1 MVVLLAVLAR
11 AVTASRLQRFARE
24 LVALY
29 WDSGV
34 ANDIPALAWFL
45 LSSLVPLA
53 LGITALAA
61 VALGDYAKAQAL
73 SVRISNVL
81 PKDIHDQLV
90 TLILRTKE
98 QSPLLIAASIIGM
111 VWVSSGAVGVI
122 ERCLLRLLAR
132 PSEGVVRGKL
142 RNLGLAAVVTVVI
155 MLMVAVATAG
165 TDLVARLNVN
175 PTAIRLAVPLIS
187 LALTTLL
194 CGAVFRA
201 LAGESLRWRAAW
213 AGAAVSALI
222 LNITPT
228 AAGYYLRLVAGRT
241 PVELFLCSPVFCSPA
256 TSPHSGCCSAPV
268 SPRVCSY
275 ANSCTADSA
284 PVDRAQKGFAAPQA
298 IAETA
303 PAATSLPKETR
314 TSARGRRTIRS

>member
-1 MVVLLAVLAR
+1 VVVLFAVLAR
-11 AVTASRLQRFARE
+11 AVTASRVRRFARE
-24 LVALY
+24 LVGLY

-34 ANDIPALAWFL
+34 ANDVPALAWFL

-61 VALGDYAKAQAL
+61 VALGDYAQAQAL
-73 SVRISNVL
+73 SVRISKVL
-81 PKDIHDQLV
+81 PKDIHNQIV
-90 TLILRTKE
+90 ALILRTKE

-132 PSEGVVRGKL
+132 PSEGVVHGKL

-155 MLMVAVATAG
+155 MLMVSVATAG
-165 TDLVARLNVN
+165 TDLVGRLRIN

-201 LAGESLRWRAAW
+201 LAGEALRWRAAW
-213 AGAAVSALI
+213 AGAAVSAVI

-228 AAGYYLRLVAGRT
+228 AAGYYSASWPG
-241 PVELFLCSPVFCSPA
+241 ELPPSCFSCSPVFCSPA
-256 TSPHSGCCSAPV
+256 TSPHSGCCSAPA
-268 SPRVCSY
+268 SPRGCSE
-275 ANSCTADSA
+275 ASSCTADSA
-284 PVDRAQKGFAAPQA
+284 PADRAEKGSLLHGLPRKPRWPRLAA
-298 IAETA
+298 E
-303 PAATSLPKETR
+303 KD
-314 TSARGRRTIRS
+314 

>member
-1 MVVLLAVLAR
+1 VGVVVLLAVLAR
-11 AVTASRLQRFARE
+11 AVTASRLRRFSRE
-24 LVALY
+24 LVGLY

-34 ANDIPALAWFL
+34 ANDVPALAWFL
-45 LSSLVPLA
+45 VSSLVPLA

-73 SVRISNVL
+73 SVRISTVL
-81 PKDIHDQLV
+81 PKDIRDQIV

-122 ERCLLRLLAR
+122 ERCLLRLLTR

-142 RNLGLAAVVTVVI
+142 RSLGLAAVVTVVI

-165 TDLVARLNVN
+165 TDLVGRLKIN
-175 PTAIRLAVPLIS
+175 PTAIRLAVPLTS
-187 LALTTLL
+187 LVLTTLL
-194 CGAVFRA
+194 CGTVFRA
-201 LAGESLRWRAAW
+201 LTGEALRWRAAW
-213 AGAAVSALI
+213 TGAAVSAVI

-241 PVELFLCSPVFCSPA
+241 PVEVFLMLAGVLFTCYLAAFGLLLGAGVA
-256 TSPHSGCCSAPV
+256 A
-268 SPRVCSY
+268 
-275 ANSCTADSA
+275 
-284 PVDRAQKGFAAPQA
+284 RAQLGQQLKG
-298 IAETA
+298 
-303 PAATSLPKETR
+303 
-314 TSARGRRTIRS
+314 

>member
-1 MVVLLAVLAR
+1 M
-11 AVTASRLQRFARE
+11 
-24 LVALY
+24 
-29 WDSGV
+29 

-53 LGITALAA
+53 LGIMALAA

-228 AAGYYLRLVAGRT
+228 AAGYHLRLVAGRT
-241 PVELFLCSPVFCSPA
+241 PVELFLMLAGVLFTCYLAAFGLLLA
-256 TSPHSGCCSAPV
+256 TGV
-268 SPRVCSY
+268 
-275 ANSCTADSA
+275 
-284 PVDRAQKGFAAPQA
+284 AARLHLCQQ
-298 IAETA
+298 
-303 PAATSLPKETR
+303 LH
-314 TSARGRRTIRS
+314 G

>member
-1 MVVLLAVLAR
+1 MEIRSAPTNYPPCRRRAVGGLVGVVRLAVLAR
-11 AVTASRLQRFARE
+11 TVTAFRLRRVTRE
-24 LVALY
+24 LVGLY

-34 ANDIPALAWFL
+34 ANDVPALAWFL

-73 SVRISNVL
+73 SVRVAQVL
-81 PKDIHDQLV
+81 PKDVHDQLV
-90 TLILRTKE
+90 ALILRTKE
-98 QSPLLIAASIIGM
+98 RSPLLIAASIIGM

-132 PSEGVVRGKL
+132 SSRGVVRGKL
-142 RNLGLAAVVTVVI
+142 RNLAVAAVVTVVV

-165 TDLVARLNVN
+165 TDLVGRLKVN

-187 LALTTLL
+187 LALTALL
-194 CGAVFRA
+194 CGVVFRA

-213 AGAAVSALI
+213 AGAALSAVI

-241 PVELFLCSPVFCSPA
+241 PVELFLVLAGVLFTCYLAAFGLLLGASVAARVQRPA
-256 TSPHSGCCSAPV
+256 G
-268 SPRVCSY
+268 
-275 ANSCTADSA
+275 
-284 PVDRAQKGFAAPQA
+284 Q
-298 IAETA
+298 
-303 PAATSLPKETR
+303 
-314 TSARGRRTIRS
+314 

>member
-1 MVVLLAVLAR
+1 
-11 AVTASRLQRFARE
+11 VTASRVRRFARE
-24 LVALY
+24 LVGLY

-34 ANDIPALAWFL
+34 ANDVPALAWFL

-81 PKDIHDQLV
+81 PKDIRDQIVL
-90 TLILRTKE
+90 LILRTKE

-142 RNLGLAAVVTVVI
+142 RNLGLALVVTVVI
-155 MLMVAVATAG
+155 MLMVTVATAG
-165 TDLVARLNVN
+165 TDLVGRLNVN

-201 LAGESLRWRAAW
+201 LAGDLRWRAAW

-241 PVELFLCSPVFCSPA
+241 PVELFLILAGVLFTCYLAALGLLLGTGVA
-256 TSPHSGCCSAPV
+256 A
-268 SPRVCSY
+268 
-275 ANSCTADSA
+275 
-284 PVDRAQKGFAAPQA
+284 RAQLGQQ
-298 IAETA
+298 
-303 PAATSLPKETR
+303 LHR
-314 TSARGRRTIRS
+314 

>member
-1 MVVLLAVLAR
+1 MGVVVLFAVLAQ
-11 AVTASRLQRFARE
+11 AVTASRVRRFARE
-24 LVALY
+24 LVGLY

-34 ANDIPALAWFL
+34 ANDVPALAWFL

-73 SVRISNVL
+73 SVRISHVL
-81 PKDIHDQLV
+81 PKDIRDQLV
-90 TLILRTKE
+90 LLILRTKE

-165 TDLVARLNVN
+165 TDLVGRLNVN

-201 LAGESLRWRAAW
+201 LAGEALRWRAAW

-241 PVELFLCSPVFCSPA
+241 PVELFLMLAGVLFTCYLAAFGLLLGAGVA
-256 TSPHSGCCSAPV
+256 A
-268 SPRVCSY
+268 
-275 ANSCTADSA
+275 
-284 PVDRAQKGFAAPQA
+284 RAQLGQQ
-298 IAETA
+298 
-303 PAATSLPKETR
+303 LYR
-314 TSARGRRTIRS
+314 

>member
-1 MVVLLAVLAR
+1 
-11 AVTASRLQRFARE
+11 
-24 LVALY
+24 
-29 WDSGV
+29 
-34 ANDIPALAWFL
+34 
-45 LSSLVPLA
+45 
-53 LGITALAA
+53 
-61 VALGDYAKAQAL
+61 
-73 SVRISNVL
+73 
-81 PKDIHDQLV
+81 
-90 TLILRTKE
+90 
-98 QSPLLIAASIIGM
+98 
-111 VWVSSGAVGVI
+111 VGVI

-213 AGAAVSALI
+213 AGAAVSAVI

-228 AAGYYLRLVAGRT
+228 AAGYYLRLVSGRT
-241 PVELFLCSPVFCSPA
+241 PVELFLMLAGVLFTCYLAAFGLLLGTNTAGKATMGKEFTLNNGQHLWIATALVKLGDGKTFPATGLRPDIQVEVSPA
-256 TSPHSGCCSAPV
+256 DERAYFEDAYKMLPNANRLATTPTNQTNLSVTNRLPRHRPSEADLVRMHRDGELPDFDTPLPKTRETELP
-268 SPRVCSY
+268 PRVIY
-275 ANSCTADSA
+275 DPALA
-284 PVDRAQKGFAAPQA
+284 RAIDLLKGLSVVQQFRA
-298 IAETA
+298 I
-303 PAATSLPKETR
+303 
-314 TSARGRRTIRS
+314 